1 VGGEHNVGLT
11 HNGFYIIFFI
21 TIPSSR
27 LVQNREQEDERYE
40 RCVEQRVERHR
51 VVKQFP
57 RNKDDFDLLY
67 AEVGRWK
74 KAELKRITANYEG
87 PARIAEVNI
96 LLDKEIQLLNGVERQ
111 RNLVFK
117 AMEDFRNDQLL
128 KEMGKPIEWIGYKD
142 TKIHMDL
149 LSTQRVRFLTEIYKD
164 LRKPRSKEERLE
176 FIRQVMVVL
185 TEETCF
191 PNFPELFDLFEREK
205 NLLLYAKSFDVEI
218 LRKRQ
223 THLFFELI
231 KFQKGEPKQSEY

>member
-1 VGGEHNVGLT
+1 
-11 HNGFYIIFFI
+11 
-21 TIPSSR
+21 
-27 LVQNREQEDERYE
+27 
-40 RCVEQRVERHR
+40 VEQRMERHR
-51 VVKQFP
+51 VIKQFP

-67 AEVGRWK
+67 AEVARWK

-111 RNLVFK
+111 RNLVYK
-117 AMEDFRNDQLL
+117 AMEDFRKDQLL
-128 KEMGKPIEWIGYKD
+128 KEMGKPIEWVGYKD
-142 TKIHMDL
+142 SKIHMDL

-164 LRKPRSKEERLE
+164 LRKPRSKEDRLD
-176 FIRQVMVVL
+176 FIRQVMAVL

-191 PNFPELFDLFEREK
+191 PHFPELFDLFDREK

-223 THLFFELI
+223 TMLFFDLI
-231 KFQKGEPKQSEY
+231 KFQKGEPKQSKC